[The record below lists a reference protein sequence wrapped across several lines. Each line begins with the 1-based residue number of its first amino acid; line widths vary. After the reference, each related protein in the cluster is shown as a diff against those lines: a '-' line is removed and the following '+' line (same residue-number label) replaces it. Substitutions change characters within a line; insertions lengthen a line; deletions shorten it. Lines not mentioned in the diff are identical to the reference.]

1 MRTISQCLVAAAAFA
16 LAAACSDDGGGNPGG
31 PDPVIAKTA
40 TNSGD
45 GQIAA
50 VTEVLPQDLRVIV
63 TLDGQPVEG
72 EDITWAVAAN
82 GGTVIPATATT
93 DADGIAL
100 GEWTFGTTSGLF
112 TATAT
117 RAGATGSPVSFSATA
132 QPGIPAGFELLD
144 GNNQSGDVGTPF
156 GEPLKV
162 EMFDQ
167 FNNPVPGETVNWNL
181 ISGSAILSAPSSVT
195 QANGNSSITA
205 TFGAASGEIVIQ
217 AVPGNGLSAVNFNA
231 TANPLPTEITIQVQN
246 NVFTP
251 TVDTVAAGGTV
262 TWTWVGSDHNVTPD
276 AALPP
281 ASGTQNA
288 PFTHGPIIFA
298 APGTYNYHCTNH
310 PPGMVGTIVVI

>member
-1 MRTISQCLVAAAAFA
+1 MKNISRCLLAAAAFA
-16 LAAACSDDGGGNPGG
+16 FAAACSDDGGGNPGD

-45 GQIAA
+45 GQTGG

-63 TLDGQPVEG
+63 TLNGQPVEG

-93 DADGIAL
+93 DVDGIAL

-117 RAGATGSPVSFSATA
+117 LAGASGSPVSFTATA
-132 QPGIPAGFELLD
+132 EPDVASQFTIVA
-144 GNNQSGDVGTPF
+144 GNNQSGLINTPF
-156 GEPLKV
+156 SEPLQV
-162 EMFDQ
+162 RLEDQ
-167 FNNPVPGETVNWNL
+167 YDNPISGQNVNW
-181 ISGSAILSAPSSVT
+181 SVTTGSALLSSAASATNASGV
-195 QANGNSSITA
+195 ASITA
-205 TFGAASGEIVIQ
+205 TYGDTPGPIVIQ
-217 AVPGNGLSAVNFNA
+217 AAPPGGPPAVEFNA
-231 TANPLPTEITIQVQN
+231 TANAPPAAITIQVQN

-288 PFTHGPIIFA
+288 PFTHGPINFA
-298 APGTYNYHCTNH
+298 VPGTYNYHCTNH